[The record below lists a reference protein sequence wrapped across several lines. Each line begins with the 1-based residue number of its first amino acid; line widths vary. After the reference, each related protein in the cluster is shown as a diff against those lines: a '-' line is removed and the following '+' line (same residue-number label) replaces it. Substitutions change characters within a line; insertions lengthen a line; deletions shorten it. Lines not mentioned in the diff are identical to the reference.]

1 MQKHS
6 WTNSIVNISEK
17 AGMAIEKISGAFC
30 VICFAAMTASA
41 ILGVFFRYVM
51 QSPFMWTEEV
61 ARYLLVW
68 MGFTAISIALRQ
80 DKHIKVEV
88 LPKLI
93 PSALANKVMGYVVDA
108 LIAFFFIV
116 LLRQGYLMTV
126 NNIMTAST
134 FQLSMSWILIAV
146 PVAAALTLIQLF
158 LNVVKRVFSGFTPKP
173 ESIA

>member
-1 MQKHS
+1 MVQQ
-6 WTNSIVNISEK
+6 SIPVRIVSTAEK
-17 AGMAIEKISGAFC
+17 VGLVIEKVCGGLC
-30 VICFAAMTASA
+30 VFCFAAMTVVA

-80 DKHIKVEV
+80 NKHIKVEV
-88 LPKLI
+88 LSNLVPAVIAKI
-93 PSALANKVMGYVVDA
+93 IGYMVDA

-116 LLRQGYLMTV
+116 LLKQGYLMTV

-134 FQLSMSWILIAV
+134 FHLSMSWILAAV
-146 PVAAALTLIQLF
+146 PVAATLTLIQLF
-158 LNVVKRVFSGFTPKP
+158 LNVVKRIFSEFVPKP
-173 ESIA
+173 E